1 MVENF
6 NDTLQVSYGI
16 LFNFL
21 KKTEVQFCLNLSL
34 LLNKWT

>member
-21 KKTEVQFCLNLSL
+21 KKNRSAILFESFFIAE
-34 LLNKWT
+34 